1 MKKYVD
7 VNEKLPIL
15 KTIPLSFQHLFA
27 MVGAT
32 ILVPMLTGMSP
43 SIALFGSGVGT
54 LLYVLCTK
62 AKLPAYIGSSF
73 AFIGPMTV
81 ASSAY
86 GTNAMLSGIITA
98 GLIYI
103 LVAAIISFTGT
114 DWLNKVLPPIVVGS
128 VVIVIGLGLAGVAIN
143 WAGLNSNFTVDSMQ
157 SVPRWAWI
165 TVSMITLGIGI
176 LGTMYFKGFLGVI
189 PILIAMICGYI
200 SALSLGV
207 ISQETLTKI
216 ASAPLFQL
224 PPFMKPEFNI
234 NAMILMAPVAFV
246 TLAEHIGHVYVTN
259 NVVGKDFTK
268 DPGLHRSIL
277 GDGVATLLAGFIGGP
292 PNTTYGENIGVMAI
306 TKVYS
311 VWVIVGAAI
320 IAIILSFIGP
330 VATLIATIP
339 MPVMGGVSILLFG
352 IIASSGFR
360 VFVEDKIDFSKKR
373 NLIISSVIIVLG
385 IGGAAV
391 KFKLAGSEVEIA
403 GVALATLV
411 GIILN
416 LILPKESRTE
426 EEDNKEENLKED
438 YVKPI
443 EKNVG

>member
-1 MKKYVD
+1 MKNYVGVD
-7 VNEKLPIL
+7 EKLPIL
-15 KTIPLSFQHLFA
+15 KTIPLSLQHLFA

-43 SIALFGSGVGT
+43 AIALFCSGVGT
-54 LLYVLCTK
+54 LLYILCTK

-81 ASSAY
+81 ASAAY
-86 GTNAMLSGIITA
+86 GPNAMISGVIA
-98 GLIYI
+98 SGLVYTI
-103 LVAAIISFTGT
+103 VALIISLTGT
-114 DWLNKVLPPIVVGS
+114 EWLNKLLPPVVVGS

-143 WAGLNSNFTVDSMQ
+143 WAGLNSSFTVPDMA

-165 TVSMITLGIGI
+165 TVSMITLGVGVF
-176 LGTMYFKGFLGVI
+176 GTMYFKGFLGVI
-189 PILIAMICGYI
+189 PILIAMITGYI
-200 SALSLGV
+200 SALALGV
-207 ISQETLTKI
+207 ISQESLNRI
-216 ASAPLFQL
+216 AEAKLFQL
-224 PPFMKPEFNI
+224 PPFMLPKFNL

-277 GDGVATLLAGFIGGP
+277 GDGVATMFAGFIGGP
-292 PNTTYGENIGVMAI
+292 PNTTYGENVGVMAI

-311 VWVIVGAAI
+311 VWVIGVAAV

-330 VATLIATIP
+330 VATVIETMP

-360 VFVEDKIDFSKKR
+360 VFVEDKVDFSKKR
-373 NLIISSVIIVLG
+373 NLVIASVIIVLG

-391 KFKLAGSEVEIA
+391 KFKFNGSDVEIA

-416 LILPKESRTE
+416 LVLPAKSSTE
-426 EEDNKEENLKED
+426 EDESPNSNDNKEN
-438 YVKPI
+438 VKKAI
-443 EKNVG
+443 